1 MAARILICFP
11 ISEAPGLRNEAAQLA
26 IGLAARGDE
35 VLVFGPLGPW
45 RHALRLSGV
54 TAHEFLLPADERKFI
69 RAVQDEEPR
78 IIHAFGAEA
87 AHLALPL
94 TLLIGAGGVASLGH
108 ADLPRLI
115 PTNLRTASAIFVPC
129 EHLREQVAR
138 RLPGIP
144 VAPTGYL
151 LPPPARTPEPQ
162 LRFLAD
168 ELGLRD
174 GAPVV
179 LMADY
184 FRNSDTEAAKALIAA
199 TPIIEQ
205 RVPDV
210 QVIIAGGGIRLG
222 ELEEAAY
229 EVNDA
234 LGYRAVLLPGHRD
247 DLPQLLSL
255 ATVTV
260 GSGRFAAEAL
270 GAGVALVAAGHA
282 GLVGTVTD
290 DTAKVARFTCCGR
303 HGHLDPITPKALASE
318 IVGLFTYEQYRE
330 QFAAEGR
337 RRILADSEREH
348 RAAQIAAYYSRTA
361 PSGVGMHTPQR
372 LTAVLPD
379 DLRGLLFCLPAIGA
393 LRAQFPLAKIALA
406 AAPAHAGLL
415 RQLGLADGVLEKP
428 GTLRAWLPFL
438 RELRRVRPDVT
449 LSFADDAAST
459 FIAGCSRAPHRLG
472 FAEVGAGIL
481 LTDHLHA
488 RAAPS
493 PARALMLVHGLGI
506 AAGAPLSSFPIPAEV
521 REAAELS
528 LLGAGVEPHERVI
541 LLCPRAEEG
550 RAWHRGHWDNLTRL
564 LADERS
570 ERLVVLGE
578 GEITLPAGAVTV
590 PRPKDA
596 LLLAALL
603 ARAMTVI
610 APDNDALHLAD
621 LLGVPTVGLYGPTQ
635 PETGSL
641 PNELRVQLSHREEFP
656 CHPCSAACE
665 ERRCLRAITP
675 AEVAAAL
682 AQCCPLEL
690 ELAS

>member
-11 ISEAPGLRNEAAQLA
+11 ISEAPGLRNEALQLA

-54 TAHEFLLPADERKFI
+54 TAHEFNLPAEERKFI
-69 RAVQDEEPR
+69 RAIQDKEPQ

-94 TLLIGAGGVASLGH
+94 TLLIGAGGVATLGH

-138 RLPGIP
+138 RLPGTP
-144 VAPTGYL
+144 VVPTGYL
-151 LPPPARTPEPQ
+151 LPPPSRAAEPQ

-184 FRNSDTEAAKALIAA
+184 FRNSETESAKALIAA
-199 TPIIEQ
+199 VPTIAQ
-205 RVPDV
+205 RVPNV
-210 QVIIAGGGIRLG
+210 QVVIAGTGIRLG

-229 EVNDA
+229 EVNDE

-255 ATVTV
+255 ATVAV

-270 GAGVALVAAGHA
+270 AAGVALVAAGHA

-290 DTAKVARFTCCGR
+290 ETAKVAHFTCFGR

-330 QFAAEGR
+330 QFAAEGQ
-337 RRILADSEREH
+337 RRILAESEREH
-348 RAAQIAAYYSRTA
+348 RAAQIATYYTRTA
-361 PSGVGMHTPQR
+361 PNGIGVRTPQR

-379 DLRGLLFCLPAIGA
+379 DLRGMLFCLPAIGA
-393 LRAQFPLAKIALA
+393 LKAQFPLAKITLA
-406 AAPAHAGLL
+406 AQADHAGLL
-415 RQLGLADGVLEKP
+415 RQLDAADSVLEKP
-428 GTLRAWLPFL
+428 KHLTAWLPFL
-438 RELRRVRPDVT
+438 RELRGARPDIA
-449 LSFADDAAST
+449 LCFAEDTSST
-459 FIAGCSRAPHRLG
+459 VIAGCSRAPHRLG
-472 FAEVGAGIL
+472 FAEVGGSIL

-488 RAAPS
+488 RAAAS
-493 PARALMLVHGLGI
+493 PAKSLMLVHGLGI
-506 AAGAPLSSFPIPAEV
+506 ANGAPLPAFPIPEEV

-528 LLGAGVEPHERVI
+528 LLGAGVEAHERVI
-541 LLCPRAEEG
+541 LLCPRAGEDQ
-550 RAWHRGHWDNLTRL
+550 AWPQASWAD
-564 LADERS
+564 LARQLAEDRPERI
-570 ERLVVLGE
+570 VVLGE
-578 GEITLPAGAVTV
+578 GEFDLPAGVVAI
-590 PRPKDA
+590 PQPEDA
-596 LLLAALL
+596 LHLAALL
-603 ARAMTVI
+603 ARAMTVV

-621 LLGVPTVGLYGPTQ
+621 LLGVPTVGLYGPTT
-635 PETGSL
+635 PEAVSL
-641 PNELRVQLSHREEFP
+641 PNELRVHLTLP
-656 CHPCSAACE
+656 A
-665 ERRCLRAITP
+665 TP
-675 AEVAAAL
+675 AKIAAAV
-682 AQCCPLEL
+682 AECCPLEL

>member
-54 TAHEFLLPADERKFI
+54 TAHEFLLPADERKFT
-69 RAVQDEEPR
+69 RAVQDEEPQ

-94 TLLIGAGGVASLGH
+94 TLLVGAGGVATLGH

-115 PTNLRTASAIFVPC
+115 PTHLRTASAVFVPC
-129 EHLREQVAR
+129 EHLREQVSR
-138 RLPGIP
+138 RLPGTP
-144 VAPTGYL
+144 VVPTGYL
-151 LPPPARTPEPQ
+151 LPPPARAPEPK

-168 ELGLRD
+168 ELGLED

-184 FRNSDTEAAKALIAA
+184 FRNSETEVAKALVAA
-199 TPIIEQ
+199 IPIVEQ
-205 RVPDV
+205 RLPGV
-210 QVIIAGGGIRLG
+210 QVVIAGGGIRLG

-234 LGYRAVLLPGHRD
+234 LGYRAVLLPGYRD

-255 ATVTV
+255 ATVAV
-260 GSGRFAAEAL
+260 GSGRFAAEAM

-290 DTAKVARFTCCGR
+290 DTARVAHFTCCGR
-303 HGHLDPITPKALASE
+303 HGHLEPISPRALASE

-330 QFAAEGR
+330 QFAAECR
-337 RRILADSEREH
+337 ERILADSEREH

-361 PSGVGMHTPQR
+361 PGGSGGARTPQR

-379 DLRGLLFCLPAIGA
+379 DLRGMLFCLPAIGA

-406 AAPAHAGLL
+406 AAPAHADLL

-428 GTLRAWLPFL
+428 DSLRGWLPFL
-438 RELRRVRPDVT
+438 RELRSVRPDVT
-449 LSFADDAAST
+449 LAFAEDNAST
-459 FIAGCSRAPHRLG
+459 LIAGSSRAPHRLG
-472 FAEVGAGIL
+472 FADTGGSIL

-488 RAAPS
+488 RSAPS

-506 AAGAPLSSFPIPAEV
+506 SAGAPLPAFPIPAEV

-528 LLGAGVEPHERVI
+528 LLGAGVEPRERLI
-541 LLCPRAEEG
+541 LLCPETDEEY
-550 RAWHRGHWDNLTRL
+550 AWQRGNWTNLLRL
-564 LADERS
+564 LVDERS
-570 ERLVVLGE
+570 ERIVILGE
-578 GEITLPAGAVTV
+578 CGIDLPAGVAAI
-590 PRPKDA
+590 PRPDDA
-596 LLLAALL
+596 LHLAALL
-603 ARAMTVI
+603 ARAMTVV
-610 APDNDALHLAD
+610 APDSGALHLAD
-621 LLGVPTVGLYGPTQ
+621 LLGVPTVVLYGPTA

-641 PNELRVQLSHREEFP
+641 PNEVRVQLCHREEFA
-656 CHPCSAACE
+656 CHPCAACE
-665 ERRCLRAITP
+665 ERRCLNAITP

-682 AQCCPLEL
+682 AVCCPREL